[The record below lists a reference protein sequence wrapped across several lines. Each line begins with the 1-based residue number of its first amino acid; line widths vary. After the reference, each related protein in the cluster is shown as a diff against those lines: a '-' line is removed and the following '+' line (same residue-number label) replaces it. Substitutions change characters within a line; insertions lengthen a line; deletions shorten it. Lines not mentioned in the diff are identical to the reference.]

1 MRWRWPRLF
10 STTRASL
17 SEDRQA
23 QDLPAGRTTIL
34 TLLLALIPVLAP
46 HLSHLPLWCILFA
59 GALFAWRALIT
70 WRARRAPARLPSRWI
85 LLALMLVALG
95 ATIHTHRTLFGRDA
109 GVTFVCV
116 LLSLKLLETR
126 TRRDAVV
133 AIFLSYFLILTNF
146 FYSQSI
152 GTAAL
157 MLVSLVL
164 ITSALI
170 AANRDA
176 QEMPFLRQTR
186 LGAIIIAQ
194 ALPMMLILFVLFPRV
209 QGPLWGLPTDAQA
222 GVSGLSDSMSPGL
235 ITQLSLSD
243 GIAFRVNFGG
253 PPPRGADLYWR
264 GPVLS
269 QFDGR
274 NWRQQSANPLRPAR
288 FAAAGPA
295 VDYEVTLEPSN
306 RPWLFAL
313 EMPTRLPDN
322 ARLTADLQPVT
333 ERPVTTRLRYSA
345 RSHPGFRSLP
355 TEERADLEPY
365 LALPARANPRTRE
378 MMQGWVLE
386 GAAPRQLVERAL
398 SHFRTEEFFYTLE
411 PPLLD
416 NNPVDEFL
424 FGARRGFCEH
434 YASAFVVMMRFARV
448 PARVVTG
455 YQGGEVNP
463 VDGVFTVRQSDAHA
477 WAEVWLAGSGWT
489 RVDPTAA
496 VSPARVERGLPGA
509 LPQRFAPP
517 LIARLA
523 GAWGAQW
530 AARTRMNWEA
540 LTNKWNQLVLNYTP
554 ERQRETLEQ
563 FGMKTPTWQEM
574 VIAMTLG
581 LGLVSLA
588 VALWLVR
595 VKREDDPV
603 QRAWLR
609 FCKRLARQGVAR
621 APHEGALDFAQ
632 RASTALAQRHT
643 PPERLSTLR
652 AIAERY
658 AALRYGR
665 KPDRVAV
672 AAFIRLTRSF

>member
-1 MRWRWPRLF
+1 MRWRFPRLF
-10 STTRASL
+10 AGTRAKPAAAPQS
-17 SEDRQA
+17 
-23 QDLPAGRTTIL
+23 QDLPAGRSTIL
-34 TLLLALIPVLAP
+34 TLLFALIPVLAP
-46 HLSHLPLWCILFA
+46 HLSHLPLWCALFA
-59 GALFAWRALIT
+59 GAMFGWRALIT
-70 WRARRAPARLPSRWI
+70 WRTTRGPARLPSRFI
-85 LLALMLVALG
+85 LLTLMLLALG
-95 ATIHTHRTLFGRDA
+95 ATIYTHRTLFGRDA

-157 MLVSLVL
+157 MLVALVL

-176 QEMPFLRQTR
+176 GEMPFLRQTR
-186 LGAIIIAQ
+186 LATIIIAQ

-209 QGPLWGLPTDAQA
+209 QGPLWGLPTDAQV

-243 GIAFRVNFGG
+243 GIAFRVTFNGA
-253 PPPRGADLYWR
+253 PPRGADLYWR

-274 NWRQQSANPLRPAR
+274 NWRTQSANPMRPAR
-288 FAAAGPA
+288 FEAAGPA

-333 ERPVTTRLRYSA
+333 DRPVTTRLRYSA

-355 TEERADLEPY
+355 TEESADLQPY
-365 LALPARANPRTRE
+365 LTLPARANPRTRE
-378 MMQGWVLE
+378 LMVGWVLE
-386 GAAPRQLVERAL
+386 GGSPRQLVERAL
-398 SHFRTEEFFYTLE
+398 RHFRTEEFFYTLE

-416 NNPVDEFL
+416 NNAVDEFM

-496 VSPARVERGLPGA
+496 VSPARVERGLSGA

-523 GAWGAQW
+523 GHWGAQW

-554 ERQRETLEQ
+554 DRQRETLEQ
-563 FGMKTPTWQEM
+563 LGMKTPTWQEM

-581 LGLVSLA
+581 LGLVTLA

-595 VKREDDPV
+595 VKREQDPL

-609 FCKRLARQGVAR
+609 FCRRLARLGLAR
-621 APHEGALDFAQ
+621 APHEGALDFAE
-632 RASTALAQRHT
+632 RATAALAQRCI
-643 PPERLSTLR
+643 PPERLGALR
-652 AIAERY
+652 AIAEGY

-665 KPDRVAV
+665 KPDKVAI

>member
-1 MRWRWPRLF
+1 MRWRLPRLF

-17 SEDRQA
+17 AGDRQA

-46 HLSHLPLWCILFA
+46 HLSHLPLWCALFA
-59 GALFAWRALIT
+59 GAMFAWRALIT
-70 WRARRAPARLPSRWI
+70 WHARRAPARLPSRWI

-95 ATIHTHRTLFGRDA
+95 ATIHTHHTLFGRDA

-176 QEMPFLRQTR
+176 QDMPFLRQTR

-243 GIAFRVNFGG
+243 GIAFRVNFDG

-333 ERPVTTRLRYSA
+333 DRPVTTRLRYSA

-365 LALPARANPRTRE
+365 LELPARANPRTRE
-378 MMQGWVLE
+378 MMVGWVLE

-416 NNPVDEFL
+416 NNAVDEFL
-424 FGARRGFCEH
+424 FGAKRGFCEH

-477 WAEVWLAGSGWT
+477 WAEVWMAGSGWT

-523 GAWGAQW
+523 GEWGAQW

-540 LTNKWNQLVLNYTP
+540 LANKWNQLVLNYTP

-581 LGLVSLA
+581 IGLVSLA

-632 RASTALAQRHT
+632 RASTTLAQRHT

-652 AIAERY
+652 AIAFRY

>member
-17 SEDRQA
+17 AADRQA

-46 HLSHLPLWCILFA
+46 HLSHLPLWCALFA

-378 MMQGWVLE
+378 MMVGWVLE

-398 SHFRTEEFFYTLE
+398 RHFRTEEFFYTLE

>member
-1 MRWRWPRLF
+1 MRWRLPLLF
-10 STTRASL
+10 RRKREAQAPA
-17 SEDRQA
+17 RQA
-23 QDLPAGRTTIL
+23 QDLPAGRNTIL

-46 HLSHLPLWCILFA
+46 HLPHLPLWCAAFA
-59 GALFAWRALIT
+59 GTMFIWRALIT
-70 WRARRAPARLPSRWI
+70 WRATRAPARLPSRWI
-85 LLALMLVALG
+85 LLALMLLALG
-95 ATIHTHRTLFGRDA
+95 ATIYTYRTLFGRDA

-152 GTAAL
+152 GTAAV
-157 MLVSLVL
+157 MLVALVL

-170 AANRDA
+170 AASRDA
-176 QEMPFLRQTR
+176 QEMRFVRQTR
-186 LGAIIIAQ
+186 LAAIIIAQ

-243 GIAFRVNFGG
+243 GIAFRVNFSGT
-253 PPPRGADLYWR
+253 PPRGTDLYWR

-274 NWRQQSANPLRPAR
+274 NWRAQSANPMRPAR
-288 FAAAGPA
+288 FEATGPA

-333 ERPVTTRLRYSA
+333 DRPVSTRLRYSA
-345 RSHPGFRSLP
+345 RSHPGFRSIP

-365 LALPARANPRTRE
+365 LAVPSRSNPRTRE
-378 MMQGWVLE
+378 LMVGWVLE
-386 GAAPRQLVERAL
+386 GASPRQLVERAL
-398 SHFRTEEFFYTLE
+398 RYFRTEEFFYTLE

-416 NNPVDEFL
+416 NNAVDEFL
-424 FGARRGFCEH
+424 FGAKRGFCEH
-434 YASAFVVMMRFARV
+434 YASAFVVMMRSARV

-455 YQGGEVNP
+455 YQGGETNP

-477 WAEVWLAGSGWT
+477 WAEVWIAGTGWT

-517 LIARLA
+517 LITRLA
-523 GAWGAQW
+523 GDWGAKW
-530 AARTRMNWEA
+530 AARARMNWEA
-540 LTNKWNQLVLNYTP
+540 VTNKWNQWVLNYTP
-554 ERQRETLEQ
+554 DRQRETLEQ
-563 FGMKTPTWQEM
+563 IGMKTPTWQEM
-574 VIAMTLG
+574 VVAMTLG

-588 VALWLVR
+588 VALWLLRVR
-595 VKREDDPV
+595 REQDPV

-609 FCKRLARQGVAR
+609 FCRRLARQGLAR
-621 APHEGALDFAQ
+621 APHEGALDFAE
-632 RASTALAQRHT
+632 RAAATLAQRRT
-643 PPERLSTLR
+643 APERLGALR
-652 AIAERY
+652 AIAEGY
-658 AALRYGR
+658 TALRYGR
-665 KPDRVAV
+665 KPDKVAV

>member
-1 MRWRWPRLF
+1 MF

-17 SEDRQA
+17 SQDRQA

-378 MMQGWVLE
+378 MMVGWVLE

-398 SHFRTEEFFYTLE
+398 RHFRTEEFFYTLE

-632 RASTALAQRHT
+632 RASTELAQRHT

>member
-1 MRWRWPRLF
+1 MKFPRLLPI
-10 STTRASL
+10 TRVAPATM
-17 SEDRQA
+17 RTP
-23 QDLPAGRTTIL
+23 QDLPAGRMAVL
-34 TLLLALIPVLAP
+34 TLLVALVPVLAP
-46 HLSHLPLWCILFA
+46 HATHLPAWCTAFA
-59 GALFAWRALIT
+59 GLMFT
-70 WRARRAPARLPSRWI
+70 WRGYVTWREPRAPAPLPDRWLLMLL
-85 LLALMLVALG
+85 LLAALG
-95 ATIHTHRTLFGRDA
+95 ATLYTHRTLFGRDA

-632 RASTALAQRHT
+632 RASTELAQRHT

>member
-1 MRWRWPRLF
+1 MF

-17 SEDRQA
+17 SQDRQA

-378 MMQGWVLE
+378 MMVGWVLE

-398 SHFRTEEFFYTLE
+398 RHFRTEEFFYTLE